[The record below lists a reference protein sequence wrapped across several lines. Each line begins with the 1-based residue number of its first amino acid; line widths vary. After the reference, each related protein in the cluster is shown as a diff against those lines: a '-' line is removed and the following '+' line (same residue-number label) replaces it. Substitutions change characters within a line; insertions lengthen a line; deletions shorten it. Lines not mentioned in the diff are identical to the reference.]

1 MVSELKARED
11 IVRGF
16 AIYNTGDPDV
26 MDRWYDG
33 FLTPDC
39 VYHNPKMDQP
49 MSGCEAIKQFVRGIY
64 KRIPDMVH
72 NAPEDVIFQG
82 DRVVVRHTVS
92 RTDPATGRRQ
102 TAMIVY
108 ITRYV
113 GDRVAE
119 IWEMV
124 GPWKEDG

>member
-16 AIYNTGDPDV
+16 EIYNTQDPDA
-26 MDRWYDG
+26 MDRWYDE

-39 VYHNPKMDQP
+39 VYQNPKMDYP
-49 MSGCEAIKQFVRGIY
+49 LSGREAIKQFVRGLY
-64 KRIPDMVH
+64 KHIPDMVH

-92 RTDPATGRRQ
+92 RTDPASGKRR

-108 ITRYV
+108 ISRYV